1 MPKVSSWQELQ
12 IAPWRMT
19 ELHRWKW
26 GSYMKNRLIPPITEG
41 ECWGLSGKQVV
52 LGQQHLGNQISNRR
66 KGWDY
71 LGNGI
76 RNAKSG
82 HRCSKTETNR
92 ESVRGG
98 QGREKTGVKKGRYVG
113 SKKEGQKIGKGI
125 IRYEN
130 RAALGCLLGSI
141 VFNYLRLNQAN
152 KTTPVVLAMPHSPKP
167 TPMVRR
173 HRKKGVL
180 SLASKGTPQ

>member
-1 MPKVSSWQELQ
+1 MESCWTQHAKMPKVSSWQELQ

-41 ECWGLSGKQVV
+41 ECWGLSGEQVV

-98 QGREKTGVKKGRYVG
+98 A
-113 SKKEGQKIGKGI
+113 GKGKDWGEE
-125 IRYEN
+125 REVCGQQKGGPEN
-130 RAALGCLLGSI
+130 RKRDNKVWKSCCLG
-141 VFNYLRLNQAN
+141 
-152 KTTPVVLAMPHSPKP
+152 VLAGKHCLQ
-167 TPMVRR
+167 
-173 HRKKGVL
+173 L
-180 SLASKGTPQ
+180 SQIKSSQ